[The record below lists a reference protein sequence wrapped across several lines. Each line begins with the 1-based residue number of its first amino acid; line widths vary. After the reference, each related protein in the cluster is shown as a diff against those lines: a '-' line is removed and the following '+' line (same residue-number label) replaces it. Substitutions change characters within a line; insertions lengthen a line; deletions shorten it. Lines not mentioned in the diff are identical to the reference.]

1 MKELIIFLADWGD
14 VNVGVILFLMLFSVV
29 ISFFHCFIL
38 EGLYHW
44 TYKPKWLF
52 AVLEPTLVCLF
63 EVIKPDWGIFAL
75 LALFV
80 LTFVLGIV
88 GFTIMPLVMKLK
100 ATKVE
105 YQRAGKKMTAFTVG
119 KVTGKYV
126 SGIIAVLAIM
136 FIMGVS
142 LPLIFLLGFII
153 IPLFVL
159 RNPGGDRRFMRL
171 QAILP
176 TSPIRSVAMG
186 LAEVEGNVVLKESL
200 LAPIG
205 DTECVAYQYEVEKI
219 EHNEGRTSYTT
230 VHSENKC
237 NVFSLQDQTGVLD
250 VTPEKLNLLCLP
262 INRQYEK
269 GGKRYTQRLLL
280 PDNQV
285 LLIGMAD
292 TRGGQTVFRY
302 EEVKKVY
309 ALMPSQALN
318 KYNRSKP
325 LIDALILY
333 TSVFGIIVSLI
344 LLLHIEYV
352 DGKLHIALP
361 F

>member
-1 MKELIIFLADWGD
+1 
-14 VNVGVILFLMLFSVV
+14 
-29 ISFFHCFIL
+29 
-38 EGLYHW
+38 
-44 TYKPKWLF
+44 
-52 AVLEPTLVCLF
+52 
-63 EVIKPDWGIFAL
+63 
-75 LALFV
+75 
-80 LTFVLGIV
+80 
-88 GFTIMPLVMKLK
+88 MKLK